1 MKQYSQMKESGI
13 ESIGKI
19 PEGWESRKLRTVCN
33 MFGRIGYRG
42 YTINDIV
49 EEGEGAITLS
59 PSNIID
65 DKFDLN
71 KKIYLS
77 WMKYEES
84 PEIQIFDN
92 DILLVKT
99 GSTVGKVCMIT
110 NATEKMTINPQL
122 VVLKSL
128 KINSNFLLFFMV
140 SNVFK
145 DQLYASIAG
154 GSTPT
159 TSQGEI
165 LSHHILFPSPKEQKQ
180 IVSYLDKKTAKID
193 DEITKNQNLIKLL
206 QEKRQSEINHAVTKG
221 LDDSVEMKDS
231 GIEWIGKIPEEWV
244 NTKLKFILSLLK
256 DGSHNPPPRV
266 DDGIKFLSGA
276 TDIKNSKI
284 LFDKCSFISK
294 DDYVELHKRYQL
306 KDKDILLT
314 IVATLGN
321 VAIVEQKDLPFS
333 MQRSIAVLRSKSI
346 ISHKFLFYF
355 LHSKYFQENLISKN
369 HGSVKPGIY
378 LGELNNISLVYPQN
392 ISEQKQIVS
401 YLDEKTTKIDSLI
414 SKIQLQISN
423 LQDFRESLIS
433 SAVTGKIMVTQA

>member
-1 MKQYSQMKESGI
+1 MTFVKYPKMKESGI

-165 LSHHILFPSPKEQKQ
+165 LSHHILFP
-180 IVSYLDKKTAKID
+180 
-193 DEITKNQNLIKLL
+193 
-206 QEKRQSEINHAVTKG
+206 
-221 LDDSVEMKDS
+221 
-231 GIEWIGKIPEEWV
+231 
-244 NTKLKFILSLLK
+244 
-256 DGSHNPPPRV
+256 
-266 DDGIKFLSGA
+266 
-276 TDIKNSKI
+276 
-284 LFDKCSFISK
+284 
-294 DDYVELHKRYQL
+294 
-306 KDKDILLT
+306 
-314 IVATLGN
+314 
-321 VAIVEQKDLPFS
+321 
-333 MQRSIAVLRSKSI
+333 
-346 ISHKFLFYF
+346 
-355 LHSKYFQENLISKN
+355 
-369 HGSVKPGIY
+369 
-378 LGELNNISLVYPQN
+378 
-392 ISEQKQIVS
+392 
-401 YLDEKTTKIDSLI
+401 
-414 SKIQLQISN
+414 
-423 LQDFRESLIS
+423 
-433 SAVTGKIMVTQA
+433 